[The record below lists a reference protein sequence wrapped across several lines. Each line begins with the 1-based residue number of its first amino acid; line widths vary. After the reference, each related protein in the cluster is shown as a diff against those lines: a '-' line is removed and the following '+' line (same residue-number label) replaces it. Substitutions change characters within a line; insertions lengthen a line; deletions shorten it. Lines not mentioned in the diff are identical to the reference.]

1 MPWSSE
7 NENRAERN
15 RLCPRVCWWES
26 TRRRR
31 RDWSARGEGCSAL
44 EEEEEEE
51 EGVTSHQRPAGER
64 EGEREGGRGRRER
77 EEGEGGGRGRTER
90 EEGEGGGRE
99 VERGEGG
106 EGERGGGKYRRC
118 ETREVKKTERM
129 VVHGVGRGKVK
140 QEVGR
145 GKRWEGEEVEVGRTA
160 SNISQVMDERMR
172 VWRV

>member
-1 MPWSSE
+1 MSAGG
-7 NENRAERN
+7 RAQGGGGEIGQLGERDALLW
-15 RLCPRVCWWES
+15 RK
-26 TRRRR
+26 RRRKR
-31 RDWSARGEGCSAL
+31 RELLATRDQL
-44 EEEEEEE
+44 E
-51 EGVTSHQRPAGER
+51 
-64 EGEREGGRGRRER
+64 RGRER
-77 EEGEGGGRGRTER
+77 GKEGEGGGRGRRER

-129 VVHGVGRGKVK
+129 VVHGMGRGKVK